1 MLAAWIVLG
10 ATVLS
15 GCGQETGHSSGT
27 PANHETP
34 QRPLEPQ
41 LCAHV
46 NIKKETAAPTCTLA
60 GEEKT
65 VCADCGQTVEETV
78 LPATGHKQVSET
90 TKQATCTQTGE
101 ERQVCELCAE
111 VLGESVT
118 VPSLGHEFR
127 EAGEEKATCETDG
140 ARHSKCARCGQVRTE
155 VLPVLGHEFRA
166 ATCQQPQVCT
176 VCGAQQG
183 EPAAHAWAVKY
194 SVGVPECEVC
204 GTKYTFPLE
213 ITSNIPFTMS
223 VGGKRVSVNHMEY
236 EVQARQGSFSE
247 GDGGTLAILVK
258 GIASGA
264 CTITKQFKLYAP
276 DGTEIPD
283 NRETHNPTTPTC
295 DGSFEEYFFY
305 DLPECRGTYSF
316 KVSAR

>member
-78 LPATGHKQVSET
+78 LPATGHKPVSKVV
-90 TKQATCTQTGE
+90 KQADCTRTGE

-111 VLGESVT
+111 VLGEPVT
-118 VPSLGHEFR
+118 VPALGHEFR
-127 EAGEEKATCETDG
+127 AAGEDKAACETDG
-140 ARHSKCARCGQVRTE
+140 ARYSKCARCGQVRTE
-155 VLPVLGHEFRA
+155 VLPALGHEFRA
-166 ATCQQPQVCT
+166 ATCTQPGVCT
-176 VCGAQQG
+176 VCGVQQG
-183 EPAAHAWAVKY
+183 EPVPHAWTVKY
-194 SVGVPECEVC
+194 AVGVPECEMC
-204 GTKYTFPLE
+204 GTKYTFPIE
-213 ITSNIPFTMS
+213 IKSNIPCTLS
-223 VGGKRVSVNHMEY
+223 PSGKRVSVTHMEY
-236 EVQARQGSFSE
+236 EVKARQGAFSE
-247 GDGGTLAILVK
+247 GDGGILTILIR
-258 GIASGA
+258 GTASEA
-264 CTITKQFKLYAP
+264 CAITKQTKLYAP

-283 NRETHNPTTPTC
+283 SRENHYPTSTTC